1 MNSIGERLKEER
13 RRLGMNQDDFSCLG
27 GTARRTQTNYE
38 NDLRLPDAGY
48 LAAIAKAGADINYII
63 TGNRD
68 AFSNDERELIEL
80 YRSASLKN
88 KMQALNVLL
97 GQTNAGVNI
106 TASDAAQTAVGD
118 HNVQVSGD
126 YLKPDSNISQQFNGK
141 VGQVAGRDLTIN
153 KKKK

>member
-1 MNSIGERLKEER
+1 MSLEDRLKEER
-13 RRLGMNQDDFSCLG
+13 LKLGLNQADFGAACG
-27 GTARRTQTNYE
+27 VTKKTQIDYE
-38 NDLRLPDAGY
+38 KGNSSPTGKQLELLSAV
-48 LAAIAKAGADINYII
+48 GADVNYII